1 MAAREK
7 QILIRF
13 FVKSASAAA
22 CIACWATNKHM
33 KSKTNLLAAAI
44 FAAAMIDG
52 LSQPI
57 TLAGSSKW
65 RRVKSKF
72 LSDEN
77 KHSNEQQAMKL

>member
-33 KSKTNLLAAAI
+33 KSKTNFLAAAAFLGALI
-44 FAAAMIDG
+44 NGPGQPCIARQPTNQAEAAPG
-52 LSQPI
+52 L
-57 TLAGSSKW
+57 K
-65 RRVKSKF
+65 
-72 LSDEN
+72 
-77 KHSNEQQAMKL
+77 